1 MSLKSFGKNTII
13 YAIGAIFVR
22 AGAFFLIP
30 LYTHCLSIND
40 YGLLATL
47 LITVQIMMTLMGLGM
62 RTTLVRFAKDYE
74 VKKKMN
80 ILLGTSSL
88 INLLGGLIGSSL
100 LFAFFVPFFRS
111 VLHGNDVYQY
121 MGLVCCIALLQSL
134 NMHIVSHYRARGEAL
149 KYMMVGV
156 STPILLFITSF
167 LLISVFELGVTGALL
182 ASVITHGAILSIL
195 SIHVFSN
202 TGLGVSIYL
211 VPELLRFGCPLV
223 FSMSSEVVIEAAG
236 IYLLSYFAGLDV
248 VAVYSLGYK
257 FAQLLSITVVGP
269 FSLAFQPYVFA
280 DIDTPGAKETM
291 SRLLTYLVLAVM
303 SMAFLIV
310 LGSRLLLPLFAPPQY
325 SSAFLVVLLLLPSTA
340 FLPAAP
346 PRGVRRG
353 GRGLY
358 YFGET
363 LLSASKK
370 THIIGFTMSVCAL
383 VSIILNYILIQAFGW
398 YGAAISLNVS
408 FILAG
413 SAVSVIGIR
422 KLGVTLEWRRLRILG
437 ALILF
442 VFFAFVAVRSVNMFL
457 FGAVALV
464 SAAAIISTLVKSGF
478 FHSDEIIAI
487 KRLILKARWA

>member
-80 ILLGTSSL
+80 ILLGTSTL

-100 LFAFFVPFFRS
+100 LFAFFVRFFRS

-134 NMHIVSHYRARGEAL
+134 NMHIVSYYRARGEAL

-167 LLISVFELGVTGALL
+167 LLISVFDLGVTGALL

-236 IYLLSYFAGLDV
+236 IYLLSYFAGLHV

-257 FAQLLSITVVGP
+257 FAQLLGITVVGP

-280 DIDTPGAKETM
+280 DIDTPGVKETI

-325 SSAFLVVLLLLPSTA
+325 SSAFLVVLLLLPATA
-340 FLPAAP
+340 FL
-346 PRGVRRG
+346 
-353 GRGLY
+353 GLY

-442 VFFAFVAVRSVNMFL
+442 VFFAFVAVRSVNIFL

-464 SAAAIISTLVKSGF
+464 SAAGIISALLKSGF

-487 KRLILKARWA
+487 KKLILKARWA